1 MRKGDLKENDSK
13 FRSVEVTRAFQYNAA
28 LPDWRLDFGQIEW
41 ELGGERQSRLSGS
54 LQPSI
59 ITKMNDPKQKWF
71 SFSFDKQFVPCMEYW
86 EMWPM
91 LEQKDLWSGIVLGIR
106 VWNLPFERSHADLAA
121 LFPTCLSVKNS
132 FWHLRNWFA
141 RFSSSW
147 EPKEFE
153 SANRKK
159 WKGQPQNGPINYL
172 AKNKRD
178 LSRLK

>member
-1 MRKGDLKENDSK
+1 MTQSSGQWKW
-13 FRSVEVTRAFQYNAA
+13 RALFNTMA

-106 VWNLPFERSHADLAA
+106 VWNLPFERSHADFAA
-121 LFPTCLSVKNS
+121 LFQTCLSVKNS

-159 WKGQPQNGPINYL
+159 WKGQPQNGPFNYL

>member
-1 MRKGDLKENDSK
+1 MTQSSGQWKW
-13 FRSVEVTRAFQYNAA
+13 RALLVHTMV

-106 VWNLPFERSHADLAA
+106 VWNLLFERSHADFAA

-159 WKGQPQNGPINYL
+159 TFLSTIWLRINGIAPEIV
-172 AKNKRD
+172 AK
-178 LSRLK
+178 S